1 MILAL
6 ERAPA
11 AGAGSPRDSRPWQ
24 PTQSPHTMRL
34 LRLSEA
40 VAAPR
45 HYRLSTLFFLH
56 HQLPPAL
63 RRDCDSAGRNVVVL
77 HIRMDRNES
86 GEAARVESGGRE
98 GLTNK
103 PNQAFV
109 ENPDWEDEPPHSSD
123 QAPADITE
131 NEETDDMPCAN
142 RSIGCGR
149 TRSSQPAPTGYK
161 RTLRPGLRSEWRC
174 RQQRRAPALE

>member
-1 MILAL
+1 
-6 ERAPA
+6 
-11 AGAGSPRDSRPWQ
+11 
-24 PTQSPHTMRL
+24 MRL

-131 NEETDDMPCAN
+131 NEETDDN
-142 RSIGCGR
+142 
-149 TRSSQPAPTGYK
+149 
-161 RTLRPGLRSEWRC
+161 
-174 RQQRRAPALE
+174 QRRGDDTAQCSARHRVG